1 MKSNCRT
8 KRKQSQCEGVA
19 NEVLMVLRAEKK
31 LQNEISLYEP
41 IKSGK
46 SEGDMTFLEVL
57 ETNCESIFEEV
68 ELKSEIKKLRE
79 VMNEILT
86 DREMT
91 VIQLRY
97 GLCTSQEK
105 TQREIASLLNISRSY
120 VSRIEKKALEKLK
133 KRFEYQL

>member
-1 MKSNCRT
+1 M
-8 KRKQSQCEGVA
+8 
-19 NEVLMVLRAEKK
+19 LMVLRAEKK

-97 GLCTSQEK
+97 WLCTSQEK